1 MSSAGVTRPPALV
14 ISLDFELHWGV
25 RDRHPV
31 DGAYTPNLLG
41 ARTVIPRLLDLFEEF
56 EVAATWATVGF
67 LFARSRAE
75 LESFSPAVRP
85 TYRNPALSPY
95 GERVGQNETDDPLH
109 YAPRLIDRILRTPRQ
124 EMGTHTFSHY
134 YCGEAG
140 QTADAFRADLGAA
153 RAIAARR
160 GVVPRS
166 IVFPRNQHV
175 SDYDAILIE
184 NGIRAYR
191 GNPTSRLWRFGNA
204 EESASAW
211 KRAGRMLDTYLG
223 ISGHGTI
230 GWDEILQ
237 PNGLSDVRASCFLR
251 AHHPS
256 LERLE
261 PLRLARIRRAV
272 RFAADNGRIFHLW
285 WHPHNFGLHQ
295 EQNLKLLRSVLVEFA
310 ACREEQG
317 MRSLSMLG
325 VDSLVRPDAGGSQP
339 LSGRSGHAATRLR
352 SGHVMS

>member
-1 MSSAGVTRPPALV
+1 V

-25 RDRHPV
+25 RDRHPA

-75 LESFSPAVRP
+75 LESFSPQLRP
-85 TYRNPALSPY
+85 VYRDRSLSPY
-95 GERVGQNETDDPLH
+95 EERVGENETDDPLH
-109 YAPRLIDRILRTPRQ
+109 FAPGLIDRILRAPRQ
-124 EMGTHTFSHY
+124 EMATHTFSHY

-140 QTADAFRADLGAA
+140 QTADAFRSDLAAA

-175 SDYDAILIE
+175 PEYDAILIE

-191 GNPTSRLWRFGNA
+191 GNPASRLWRFGNA
-204 EESASAW
+204 EESASRW

-223 ISGHGTI
+223 ISGHGTT
-230 GWDEILQ
+230 GWDEVLQ
-237 PNGLSDVRASCFLR
+237 PNGLSNVRASCFLR
-251 AHHPS
+251 PHRPS
-256 LERLE
+256 LEPFE
-261 PLRLARIRRAV
+261 PLRLARIRRAI

-285 WHPHNFGLHQ
+285 WHPHNLGLHQ

-310 ACREEQG
+310 ACRQEHG

-325 VDSLVRPDAGGSQP
+325 VDSLVRPDADGRQP
-339 LSGRSGHAATRLR
+339 FSGRNGHGATSHP